1 MIGSVRMKQWRLRE
15 HCAYHQ
21 SGHLL
26 CLLML
31 LTFLLWYS
39 AKKGSKEGGRKKLT
53 MAEIQ
58 KLAVDSTRDVDLDA
72 DGDDEDWDEDDLLAE
87 LEGAEE
93 EAMNGVW
100 CMCVCL

>member
-1 MIGSVRMKQWRLRE
+1 
-15 HCAYHQ
+15 
-21 SGHLL
+21 
-26 CLLML
+26 
-31 LTFLLWYS
+31 
-39 AKKGSKEGGRKKLT
+39 

-100 CMCVCL
+100 YVCVCS

>member
-1 MIGSVRMKQWRLRE
+1 
-15 HCAYHQ
+15 
-21 SGHLL
+21 
-26 CLLML
+26 
-31 LTFLLWYS
+31 
-39 AKKGSKEGGRKKLT
+39 